1 MAFVRQFHRVEFLV
15 DDEEQVV
22 GDFGHAAVVVL
33 HVSVFGLLHQ
43 RLDARFREV
52 FDQRLVFGQTFVRTV
67 EFHAAFVVLALGDEL
82 AGFRQQPR
90 HEVLLQVVE
99 VVDGRAVLLEHL
111 VVAFGHG
118 TRNDKRRTCVVDQYG
133 VHLVDDGEVVLA
145 LYEVG
150 GRRSHVVAQVVE
162 AVFVVR
168 AESDVGHVCL
178 APGVGVGLR
187 VVDAGHRK
195 TVELVH
201 RPHPLRVAL
210 GQIVIDRH
218 EVHALFCEGVEEY
231 GERRHEGLSF
241 ARRHLGDLAFVE
253 HNAAEQLYVVVD
265 HVPLHV
271 IAAGHPVIGVYGL
284 VALDG
289 YEILGGGQIAV
300 EIVGRD
306 HYRLV
311 LGEAARRVLHDGERF
326 GQYFVEFLLDLFVDA
341 FGRLVDLLR
350 DLLLLFERRLG
361 QLQLGLQL
369 HDAGFVGCD
378 EIGDLLLQRFASG
391 AQFVV
396 GKGFYGRVDGFDLF
410 EIRLDLLA
418 VFVGFRA
425 EEKFD

>member
-1 MAFVRQFHRVEFLV
+1 M
-15 DDEEQVV
+15 
-22 GDFGHAAVVVL
+22 
-33 HVSVFGLLHQ
+33 
-43 RLDARFREV
+43 
-52 FDQRLVFGQTFVRTV
+52 
-67 EFHAAFVVLALGDEL
+67 
-82 AGFRQQPR
+82 
-90 HEVLLQVVE
+90 
-99 VVDGRAVLLEHL
+99 
-111 VVAFGHG
+111 
-118 TRNDKRRTCVVDQYG
+118 
-133 VHLVDDGEVVLA
+133 
-145 LYEVG
+145 
-150 GRRSHVVAQVVE
+150 
-162 AVFVVR
+162 
-168 AESDVGHVCL
+168 
-178 APGVGVGLR
+178 
-187 VVDAGHRK
+187 
-195 TVELVH
+195 
-201 RPHPLRVAL
+201 
-210 GQIVIDRH
+210 
-218 EVHALFCEGVEEY
+218 HALFCEGVEEY

-253 HNAAEQLYVVVD
+253 HHAAEQLYVVVD

-350 DLLLLFERRLG
+350 DLLLLFERCLG
-361 QLQLGLQL
+361 QLQLGFQL

-418 VFVGFRA
+418 VLVGFGA
-425 EEKFD
+425 EDEFD